1 MRICVSRRDII
12 TNIFRRYKFNNY
24 HGTYLVC
31 SCGHSE
37 KDDRYCWS
45 DRNVFCP
52 KCGAKLVDISWNK
65 LYETKMP
72 IVIVEKQDIKDKS
85 FDIIKVRYLTEI
97 VDKTEVPTLKI
108 NDKEVWQTTFDFMDG
123 CKLEIRK
130 NGELLNNTK
139 TNIQKALSYTNLS
152 VSDDENTLFKSMMD
166 YTNETTSSGVMYQIM
181 RNPFIEIFYNTYGN
195 LKVVKNIP
203 MSVMDKN
210 KTSPSEILGLNK
222 PVWRELL
229 SLNDEIG
236 CQINKHFNQIK
247 TLDDENKSKP
257 DYTVGIMKLIPELGV
272 KCFDDYLYLI
282 HKGYDYRRLYQ
293 YLTDDIYTYQGISDV
308 SEGLTLLKDYINMC
322 ETMGVPYEKY
332 PKSLK
337 LAHDLA
343 SKNLEIKVNNE
354 QQELFREV
362 ISKDDYKNL
371 EYKGTYYSVVN
382 PKTTDDIVNEGR
394 YLHHCVGS
402 YVNTVIKGATKILF
416 FRNNDNIDRP
426 LITLEVRDGVLRQY
440 KGRQNRRPTDTE
452 MNEIMRWANLKGL
465 AVW

>member
-45 DRNVFCP
+45 DRDVFCP

-97 VDKTEVPTLKI
+97 VDKTEVPGLKI

-166 YTNETTSSGVMYQIM
+166 YTNETISSGVMYQIM

-210 KTSPSEILGLNK
+210 KTSPNEILGLNK

-362 ISKDDYKNL
+362 ISKEDYKNL

>member
-1 MRICVSRRDII
+1 
-12 TNIFRRYKFNNY
+12 
-24 HGTYLVC
+24 
-31 SCGHSE
+31 
-37 KDDRYCWS
+37 
-45 DRNVFCP
+45 
-52 KCGAKLVDISWNK
+52 
-65 LYETKMP
+65 MP

-85 FDIIKVRYLTEI
+85 FDIRKVRYLTEI
-97 VDKTEVPTLKI
+97 VNKTDVPALKI

-123 CKLEIRK
+123 CKLEIRN

-166 YTNETTSSGVMYQIM
+166 YANETTSSGVMYQIM

-195 LKVVKNIP
+195 LRVVKNIP

-210 KTSPSEILGLNK
+210 KTSPNEILGLNK

-229 SLNDEIG
+229 SLNDELG

-247 TLDDENKSKP
+247 TLDDENKNKP

-362 ISKDDYKNL
+362 INKDDYKDL

-402 YVNTVIKGATKILF
+402 YVNTVIKGTTKILF

>member
-1 MRICVSRRDII
+1 M
-12 TNIFRRYKFNNY
+12 
-24 HGTYLVC
+24 C

-45 DRNVFCP
+45 DKDVFCP

-72 IVIVEKQDIKDKS
+72 IIIIEKQDIKDKS

-108 NDKEVWQTTFDFMDG
+108 NGKEVWQTTFDFMNG

-152 VSDDENTLFKSMMD
+152 VSDNDNTLFKSMMD

-210 KTSPSEILGLNK
+210 KTSPNEILGLNK

-362 ISKDDYKNL
+362 ISKEDYKNL

-402 YVNTVIKGATKILF
+402 YVNTVIKGTTKILF

>member
-1 MRICVSRRDII
+1 M
-12 TNIFRRYKFNNY
+12 YY
-24 HGTYLVC
+24 VC
-31 SCGHSE
+31 SCGHVEETDGYSWNE
-37 KDDRYCWS
+37 IK
-45 DRNVFCP
+45 NCP
-52 KCGAKLVDISWNK
+52 KCGVGLVDLSWNK
-65 LYETKMP
+65 IYESKLP
-72 IVIVEKQDIKDKS
+72 IVKIEKSDIRDKS

-97 VDKTEVPTLKI
+97 INEKDIPALKI
-108 NDKEVWQTTFDFMDG
+108 NDKEEWHTTFDFMNG

-139 TNIQKALSYTNLS
+139 SNIQKALSYTDLS
-152 VSDDENTLFKSMMD
+152 KSDAENTLFKSMMD
-166 YTNETTSSGVMYQIM
+166 YTDETTSSGVMYQIFK
-181 RNPFIEIFYNTYGN
+181 NPFIEIFYNTYGN

-203 MSVMDKN
+203 ISVMDKT

-222 PVWRELL
+222 PVWKELIA
-229 SLNDEIG
+229 LNDEIG
-236 CQINKHFNQIK
+236 ARINRHFNQIK
-247 TLDDENKSKP
+247 ALDDENKNKP
-257 DYTVGIMKLIPELGV
+257 DYTVNVLKVIPELGE

-282 HKGYDYRRLYQ
+282 SKGYDYRRLYQ
-293 YLTDDIYTYQGISDV
+293 YLTDDIYTYQGISDI

-322 ETMGVPYEKY
+322 EQMGVPYEKY

-354 QQELFREV
+354 QQELFKEV
-362 ISKDDYKNL
+362 INKDDYKNL

-416 FRNNDNIDRP
+416 FRNNDNIDKP

-452 MNEIMRWANLKGL
+452 MDEIMRWANLKGL

>member
-1 MRICVSRRDII
+1 M
-12 TNIFRRYKFNNY
+12 
-24 HGTYLVC
+24 C

-37 KDDRYCWS
+37 KDDRYCWT
-45 DRNVFCP
+45 DRDVFCP

-72 IVIVEKQDIKDKS
+72 IIIVEKQDIKDKS

-97 VDKTEVPTLKI
+97 VDKTEVPALKI

-195 LKVVKNIP
+195 LRVVKNIP
-203 MSVMDKN
+203 MSAMNKS
-210 KTSPSEILGLNK
+210 KTSPNEILGLNK
-222 PVWRELL
+222 PVWRELV

-362 ISKDDYKNL
+362 INKDDYKDL

-452 MNEIMRWANLKGL
+452 MNEIMKWANLKGL

>member
-1 MRICVSRRDII
+1 M
-12 TNIFRRYKFNNY
+12 YY
-24 HGTYLVC
+24 VC
-31 SCGHSE
+31 SCGHVEETDGYIWNEIKS
-37 KDDRYCWS
+37 
-45 DRNVFCP
+45 CP
-52 KCGAKLVDISWNK
+52 KCGANLVDLSWNK
-65 LYETKMP
+65 IYESKLP
-72 IVIVEKQDIKDKS
+72 IVKIEKSDIRDKS

-97 VDKTEVPTLKI
+97 VNEKDVPVLKI
-108 NDKEVWQTTFDFMDG
+108 NDKEEWHTTFDFMNG

-139 TNIQKALSYTNLS
+139 SNIQKALSYTDLS
-152 VSDDENTLFKSMMD
+152 KSDAENTLFKSMMD
-166 YTNETTSSGVMYQIM
+166 YTNETTSSGVMYQILK
-181 RNPFIEIFYNTYGN
+181 NPFIEIFYNTYGN

-203 MSVMDKN
+203 ISVMDKT

-222 PVWRELL
+222 PVWKELMT
-229 SLNDEIG
+229 LNDEVG
-236 CQINKHFNQIK
+236 SRINKHFNQIK
-247 TLDDENKSKP
+247 TLDNENKNKP
-257 DYTVGIMKLIPELGV
+257 DCTVNILKVILELGE

-282 HKGYDYRRLYQ
+282 NKGYDYRRLYQ
-293 YLTDDIYTYQGISDV
+293 YLTDDIYTYQGISDIP
-308 SEGLTLLKDYINMC
+308 EGLTLLKDYISMC
-322 ETMGVPYEKY
+322 EQMNVPYEKY

-354 QQELFREV
+354 QQEMFKEV
-362 ISKDDYKNL
+362 INKDDYKNL

-416 FRNNDNIDRP
+416 FRNNDNIDKP

-452 MNEIMRWANLKGL
+452 MDEIMRWANLKGL

>member
-1 MRICVSRRDII
+1 
-12 TNIFRRYKFNNY
+12 
-24 HGTYLVC
+24 
-31 SCGHSE
+31 
-37 KDDRYCWS
+37 
-45 DRNVFCP
+45 
-52 KCGAKLVDISWNK
+52 
-65 LYETKMP
+65 MP

-85 FDIIKVRYLTEI
+85 FDIIKVRYSTEI
-97 VDKTEVPTLKI
+97 VNKTDIPALKI

-123 CKLEIRK
+123 CKLEIKR

-152 VSDDENTLFKSMMD
+152 ISDNENTLFKSMMD
-166 YTNETTSSGVMYQIM
+166 YANETTSSGVMYQIM

-195 LKVVKNIP
+195 LRVVKNIP
-203 MSVMDKN
+203 MSVMDKS
-210 KTSPSEILGLNK
+210 KTSPNEILGLNK

-229 SLNDEIG
+229 SLNDELG

-322 ETMGVPYEKY
+322 KTMGVPYEKY

-362 ISKDDYKNL
+362 ISKDDYKDL

>member
-1 MRICVSRRDII
+1 M
-12 TNIFRRYKFNNY
+12 
-24 HGTYLVC
+24 C

-45 DRNVFCP
+45 DKNVFCP

-72 IVIVEKQDIKDKS
+72 IIIVEKQDIKDKS

-97 VDKTEVPTLKI
+97 VDKTEVPALKI

-210 KTSPSEILGLNK
+210 KTSPNEILGLNK

-337 LAHDLA
+337 LAHDLS

-362 ISKDDYKNL
+362 ISKEDYKNL

-416 FRNNDNIDRP
+416 FRNNDNINRP

>member
-1 MRICVSRRDII
+1 MQVGGIV
-12 TNIFRRYKFNNY
+12 TNIFRRYKLNSWQ

-45 DRNVFCP
+45 DRDVFCP

-72 IVIVEKQDIKDKS
+72 IIIVEKQDIKDKS

-139 TNIQKALSYTNLS
+139 TNIQKALSYTNLEI
-152 VSDDENTLFKSMMD
+152 SDNENTLFKSMMD
-166 YTNETTSSGVMYQIM
+166 YTNETTLSGVMYQIM

-210 KTSPSEILGLNK
+210 KTSPNEILGLNK

-247 TLDDENKSKP
+247 TLDDENKNKP
-257 DYTVGIMKLIPELGV
+257 DYTVSIMKLIPELGV
-272 KCFDDYLYLI
+272 ICFDDYLYLI

-293 YLTDDIYTYQGISDV
+293 YLTDDIYTYQGISAV

>member
-1 MRICVSRRDII
+1 M
-12 TNIFRRYKFNNY
+12 
-24 HGTYLVC
+24 C

-72 IVIVEKQDIKDKS
+72 IIIVEKQDIKDKS

-97 VDKTEVPTLKI
+97 VDKTEAPALKI
-108 NDKEVWQTTFDFMDG
+108 SDKEVWQTTFDFMDG

-166 YTNETTSSGVMYQIM
+166 YTNETPSSGVMYQIM

-257 DYTVGIMKLIPELGV
+257 DYTVGIMKFIPELGI

-362 ISKDDYKNL
+362 ISKEDYKNL

-416 FRNNDNIDRP
+416 FRNNDNIDIP

-440 KGRQNRRPTDTE
+440 KGRQNRRPTDIE

>member
-1 MRICVSRRDII
+1 M
-12 TNIFRRYKFNNY
+12 YY
-24 HGTYLVC
+24 VC
-31 SCGHSE
+31 SCGHVEETDGYSWNE
-37 KDDRYCWS
+37 IKS
-45 DRNVFCP
+45 CP
-52 KCGAKLVDISWNK
+52 KCGANLVDLSWNK
-65 LYETKMP
+65 IYESKLP
-72 IVIVEKQDIKDKS
+72 IVKIEKSDIRDKS

-97 VDKTEVPTLKI
+97 VNEKDVPVLKI
-108 NDKEVWQTTFDFMDG
+108 NDKEEWHTTFDFMNG

-139 TNIQKALSYTNLS
+139 SNIQKALSYTDLS
-152 VSDDENTLFKSMMD
+152 KSDAENTLFKSMMD
-166 YTNETTSSGVMYQIM
+166 YTNETSSSGVMYQIFK
-181 RNPFIEIFYNTYGN
+181 NPFIEIFYNTYGN

-203 MSVMDKN
+203 ISVMDKT

-222 PVWRELL
+222 PVWKELMT
-229 SLNDEIG
+229 LNDEIG
-236 CQINKHFNQIK
+236 SRINKHFNQIK
-247 TLDDENKSKP
+247 ALDNENKNKP
-257 DYTVGIMKLIPELGV
+257 DYTVNVLKVIPELGE

-282 HKGYDYRRLYQ
+282 NKGYDYRRLYQ
-293 YLTDDIYTYQGISDV
+293 YLTDDIYTYQGISDIP
-308 SEGLTLLKDYINMC
+308 EGLTLLKDYINMC
-322 ETMGVPYEKY
+322 EQMNVPYEKY

-354 QQELFREV
+354 QQEMFKEV
-362 ISKDDYKNL
+362 INKDDYKNL

-416 FRNNDNIDRP
+416 FRNNDNIDKP

-452 MNEIMRWANLKGL
+452 MDEIMRWANLKGL

>member
-1 MRICVSRRDII
+1 MNSWQ
-12 TNIFRRYKFNNY
+12 

-45 DRNVFCP
+45 DKDVFCP

-72 IVIVEKQDIKDKS
+72 IIIVEKQDIKDKS

-97 VDKTEVPTLKI
+97 VDKTEVPALKI

>member
-1 MRICVSRRDII
+1 M
-12 TNIFRRYKFNNY
+12 YY
-24 HGTYLVC
+24 VC
-31 SCGHSE
+31 SCGHVE
-37 KDDRYCWS
+37 ETDRCSW
-45 DRNVFCP
+45 NEIKNCP
-52 KCGAKLVDISWNK
+52 KCGANLVDLSWNK
-65 LYETKMP
+65 IYKSKLS
-72 IVIVEKQDIKDKS
+72 IVKIEKSEIRDKS

-97 VDKTEVPTLKI
+97 INEKDVPVLKI
-108 NDKEVWQTTFDFMDG
+108 NDKEEWHTTFDFMSG

-139 TNIQKALSYTNLS
+139 SNIQKALSYTDLS
-152 VSDDENTLFKSMMD
+152 KSDAENTLFKSMMD
-166 YTNETTSSGVMYQIM
+166 YANETTSSGVMYQIFK
-181 RNPFIEIFYNTYGN
+181 NPFIEIFYNTYGN

-203 MSVMDKN
+203 ISVMDKT

-222 PVWRELL
+222 PVWKELVI
-229 SLNDEIG
+229 LNGEIG
-236 CQINKHFNQIK
+236 SMINKHFNQIK
-247 TLDDENKSKP
+247 ALDNENKNKP
-257 DYTVGIMKLIPELGV
+257 DYTVNVLKVIPELGE
-272 KCFDDYLYLI
+272 KCFDNYLYLI
-282 HKGYDYRRLYQ
+282 NKGYDYRRLYQ
-293 YLTDDIYTYQGISDV
+293 YLTDDIYTYQGISDI

-322 ETMGVPYEKY
+322 EQMNVPYEKY

-343 SKNLEIKVNNE
+343 NKNLEIKVSNE
-354 QQELFREV
+354 QQEIFKEV
-362 ISKDDYKNL
+362 INKNDYKNL
-371 EYKGTYYSVVN
+371 EYKGTYYSVVS

-416 FRNNDNIDRP
+416 FRNNDNIDKP

-452 MNEIMRWANLKGL
+452 MDEIMRWANLKGL

>member
-1 MRICVSRRDII
+1 
-12 TNIFRRYKFNNY
+12 
-24 HGTYLVC
+24 
-31 SCGHSE
+31 
-37 KDDRYCWS
+37 
-45 DRNVFCP
+45 
-52 KCGAKLVDISWNK
+52 
-65 LYETKMP
+65 
-72 IVIVEKQDIKDKS
+72 
-85 FDIIKVRYLTEI
+85 
-97 VDKTEVPTLKI
+97 
-108 NDKEVWQTTFDFMDG
+108 
-123 CKLEIRK
+123 
-130 NGELLNNTK
+130 
-139 TNIQKALSYTNLS
+139 
-152 VSDDENTLFKSMMD
+152 MMD

-257 DYTVGIMKLIPELGV
+257 DYTVGIMKLIPELGI

-362 ISKDDYKNL
+362 ISKEDYKNL

-440 KGRQNRRPTDTE
+440 KGRQNRRPTDIE

>member
-1 MRICVSRRDII
+1 M
-12 TNIFRRYKFNNY
+12 YY
-24 HGTYLVC
+24 VC
-31 SCGHSE
+31 SCGHVEETDGYSWNE
-37 KDDRYCWS
+37 IK
-45 DRNVFCP
+45 NCP
-52 KCGAKLVDISWNK
+52 KCGANLVDLSWNK
-65 LYETKMP
+65 IYESKLP
-72 IVIVEKQDIKDKS
+72 IVKIEKSDIRDKS

-97 VDKTEVPTLKI
+97 VNEKDVPVLKI
-108 NDKEVWQTTFDFMDG
+108 NDKEEWHTTFDFMNG

-139 TNIQKALSYTNLS
+139 SNIQKALSYTDLS
-152 VSDDENTLFKSMMD
+152 KSDAENTLFKSMMD
-166 YTNETTSSGVMYQIM
+166 YTNETTSSGVMYQILK
-181 RNPFIEIFYNTYGN
+181 NPFIEIFYNTYGN

-203 MSVMDKN
+203 ISVMDKT

-222 PVWRELL
+222 PVWKELMT
-229 SLNDEIG
+229 LNDEIG
-236 CQINKHFNQIK
+236 SRINKHFNQIK
-247 TLDDENKSKP
+247 TLDNENKNKP
-257 DYTVGIMKLIPELGV
+257 DYTVNILKVIPELGE

-282 HKGYDYRRLYQ
+282 NKGYDYRRLYQ
-293 YLTDDIYTYQGISDV
+293 YLTDDIYTYQGISDIP
-308 SEGLTLLKDYINMC
+308 EGLTLLKDYINMC
-322 ETMGVPYEKY
+322 EQMNVPYEKY

-354 QQELFREV
+354 QQEMFKEV
-362 ISKDDYKNL
+362 INKDDYKNL

-416 FRNNDNIDRP
+416 FRNNDNIDKP
-426 LITLEVRDGVLRQY
+426 LITLEVRNGVLRQY

-452 MNEIMRWANLKGL
+452 MDEIMRWANLKGL

>member
-1 MRICVSRRDII
+1 M
-12 TNIFRRYKFNNY
+12 YY
-24 HGTYLVC
+24 VC
-31 SCGHSE
+31 SCGHVEETDGYSWNE
-37 KDDRYCWS
+37 IKS
-45 DRNVFCP
+45 CP
-52 KCGAKLVDISWNK
+52 KCGADLVDLSWNK
-65 LYETKMP
+65 IYESKLP
-72 IVIVEKQDIKDKS
+72 IVKIEKSDIRDKS

-97 VDKTEVPTLKI
+97 VNEKDVLILKI
-108 NDKEVWQTTFDFMDG
+108 NDKEEWYTTFDFMNG

-130 NGELLNNTK
+130 NGKLLNNTK
-139 TNIQKALSYTNLS
+139 SNIQKALSYTDLS
-152 VSDDENTLFKSMMD
+152 KSDAENTLFKSMMD
-166 YTNETTSSGVMYQIM
+166 YTNETTSSGVMYKIFK
-181 RNPFIEIFYNTYGN
+181 NPFIEIFYNTYGN

-203 MSVMDKN
+203 ISVMDKT

-222 PVWRELL
+222 PVWKELMT
-229 SLNDEIG
+229 LNDEIG
-236 CQINKHFNQIK
+236 SRINKHFNQIK
-247 TLDDENKSKP
+247 TLDNENKNKP
-257 DYTVGIMKLIPELGV
+257 DYTVNVLKVIPELGE

-282 HKGYDYRRLYQ
+282 NKGYDYRRLYQ
-293 YLTDDIYTYQGISDV
+293 YLTDDIYTYQGISDIP
-308 SEGLTLLKDYINMC
+308 EGLTLLKDYINMC
-322 ETMGVPYEKY
+322 EQMNVPYEKY

-354 QQELFREV
+354 QQEMFKEV
-362 ISKDDYKNL
+362 INKDDYKNL
-371 EYKGTYYSVVN
+371 EYKGTYYSVIN

-416 FRNNDNIDRP
+416 FRNNDNIDKP

-452 MNEIMRWANLKGL
+452 MDEIMRWANLKGL

>member
-1 MRICVSRRDII
+1 M
-12 TNIFRRYKFNNY
+12 YY
-24 HGTYLVC
+24 VC
-31 SCGHSE
+31 SCGYVEETDGYSWDE
-37 KDDRYCWS
+37 IK
-45 DRNVFCP
+45 NCP
-52 KCGAKLVDISWNK
+52 KCGANLVDLSWNK
-65 LYETKMP
+65 IYESKLP
-72 IVIVEKQDIKDKS
+72 IVKIEKSDIRDKS

-97 VDKTEVPTLKI
+97 VNEKDVPVLKI
-108 NDKEVWQTTFDFMDG
+108 NDKEEWHTTFDFMNG

-139 TNIQKALSYTNLS
+139 SNIQKALSYTDLS
-152 VSDDENTLFKSMMD
+152 KSDAENTLFKSMMD
-166 YTNETTSSGVMYQIM
+166 YTNETTSSGVMYLIFK
-181 RNPFIEIFYNTYGN
+181 NPFIEIFYNTYGN

-203 MSVMDKN
+203 ISVMDKT

-222 PVWRELL
+222 PVWKELMT
-229 SLNDEIG
+229 LNDEVG
-236 CQINKHFNQIK
+236 SRINKHFNQIK
-247 TLDDENKSKP
+247 TLDNKNKNKP
-257 DYTVGIMKLIPELGV
+257 DYTVNVLKVIPELGE

-282 HKGYDYRRLYQ
+282 NKGYDYRRLYQ
-293 YLTDDIYTYQGISDV
+293 YLTDDIYTYQGISDIP
-308 SEGLTLLKDYINMC
+308 EGLTLLKDYINMC
-322 ETMGVPYEKY
+322 EQMNVPYEKY

-354 QQELFREV
+354 QQEMFKEV
-362 ISKDDYKNL
+362 INKDDYKNL
-371 EYKGTYYSVVN
+371 EYKGTYYSVIN

-416 FRNNDNIDRP
+416 FRNNDNIDKP

-452 MNEIMRWANLKGL
+452 MDEIMRWANLKGL